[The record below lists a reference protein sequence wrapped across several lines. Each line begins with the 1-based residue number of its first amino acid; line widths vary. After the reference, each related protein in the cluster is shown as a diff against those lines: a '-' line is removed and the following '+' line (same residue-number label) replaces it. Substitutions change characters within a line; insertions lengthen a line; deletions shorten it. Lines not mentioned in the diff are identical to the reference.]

1 MIWPDPTFVLAK
13 MRKKK
18 GLRVL
23 TFADEIKT
31 SKVPYYLEEQKQPF
45 CPHPQTAELLA

>member
-1 MIWPDPTFVLAK
+1 

-23 TFADEIKT
+23 SADLCRLKT
-31 SKVPYYLEEQKQPF
+31 SKIPYHLEEQNQPF
-45 CPHPQTAELLA
+45 CPHPQTGELLA